1 MIAWLWRFKSS
12 PGHQKMKTT
21 HPGGFCFLETRRGLE
36 ESTRTCLRSDL
47 GRIVN
52 GAAGRRPDER
62 AAPAPGRS
70 AGADRWRTK
79 SSPGH
84 QNKKTSLW
92 EVFLFWLLASL
103 RAQPFTAFRAV
114 ARKDSAIVALRLGD
128 PPQDSNW
135 SWQFMNS
142 IS

>member
-1 MIAWLWRFKSS
+1 
-12 PGHQKMKTT
+12 MKTT

-36 ESTRTCLRSDL
+36 ESTRTRLQSDL

-79 SSPGH
+79 SSSWGH
-84 QNKKTSLW
+84 HLIFPSKIKNLKSLVNSNTSCMWQKRLEPALNSKLPVSHDLNFQVSW
-92 EVFLFWLLASL
+92 GASPREDLNYFEKFWSASSS
-103 RAQPFTAFRAV
+103 RTSSSF
-114 ARKDSAIVALRLGD
+114 I
-128 PPQDSNW
+128 
-135 SWQFMNS
+135 
-142 IS
+142 